1 VKWKQVKWLVCA
13 GALVWSAALGCQ
25 RGDQAP
31 ELAWH
36 GTVKIKSPITAV
48 EQKCG
53 GRRCAVQGH
62 PSVDSIEYD
71 ANAAGDIK
79 AVLVRYKL
87 PKERSVKASRTL
99 YEQARDGLKKE
110 LGEGKTYLASGDPY
124 YWPRRDARERVVTIT
139 VDQEER
145 PVLAVGAVG
154 PGAEK
159 IPAGGAA
166 RDMRQVQQ
174 WWGRILPVLQAQARA
189 EKK

>member
-1 VKWKQVKWLVCA
+1 MKWKQVKWLVCA

-99 YEQARDGLKKE
+99 SMSRPATGSRRSWARARP
-110 LGEGKTYLASGDPY
+110 T
-124 YWPRRDARERVVTIT
+124 WRRVTRT
-139 VDQEER
+139 T
-145 PVLAVGAVG
+145 G
-154 PGAEK
+154 PGETPGSA
-159 IPAGGAA
+159 
-166 RDMRQVQQ
+166 
-174 WWGRILPVLQAQARA
+174 W
-189 EKK
+189 